1 MFAQE
6 VGKCSWDVKGIID
19 TQEGQDR
26 QEDLGDREGWHI
38 RNAMRLDFPVWNV
51 RLRT

>member
-6 VGKCSWDVKGIID
+6 VGKCSWDLEGITD

-26 QEDLGDREGWHI
+26 EGDRENWHI

-51 RLRT
+51 RLIT